1 MCLTMMSSLN
11 LLFSVF
17 SLRLRLE
24 ILLNAYFALLI
35 ISMRPLADVNHL
47 PVLSD
52 VERLP
57 KLCTIRSTVGTFCLS
72 KKQAIAFAILI
83 AELLQFRNCL
93 HKTTTNDNHLH
104 MASQKMQII
113 LADYFHKK
121 CCNRLPWTGKIWQN
135 QYDTSP
141 AKVAD
146 LWSLSEQSFAT
157 ATTGAAAI
165 FLGAQSY
172 NSNHKSEDLKLFHP
186 RYVPDFSSLD
196 FLLSMKC
203 LCGEPQG

>member
-1 MCLTMMSSLN
+1 MSSLN

-24 ILLNAYFALLI
+24 ILLNAYFALLM

-57 KLCTIRSTVGTFCLS
+57 KLCTIRSTVGTFCLN
-72 KKQAIAFAILI
+72 KKQATAFAILT

-93 HKTTTNDNHLH
+93 HKSTTNDNHLH
-104 MASQKMQII
+104 MASQKVQII
-113 LADYFHKK
+113 LADKFHKN
-121 CCNRLPWTGKIWQN
+121 CCNRLPWTGKNWQN
-135 QYDTSP
+135 PYDTSP

-146 LWSLSEQSFAT
+146 SWSLERAKFRYRYHGSCCHLSWGTVIQFHSAFQSTMAK
-157 ATTGAAAI
+157 I
-165 FLGAQSY
+165 
-172 NSNHKSEDLKLFHP
+172 
-186 RYVPDFSSLD
+186 
-196 FLLSMKC
+196 
-203 LCGEPQG
+203 